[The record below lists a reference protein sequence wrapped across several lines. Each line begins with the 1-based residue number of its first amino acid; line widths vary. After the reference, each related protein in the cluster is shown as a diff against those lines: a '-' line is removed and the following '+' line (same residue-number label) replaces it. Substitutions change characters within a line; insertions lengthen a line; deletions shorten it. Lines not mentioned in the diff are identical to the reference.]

1 MKSKM
6 GNKIFLDANVLLDHC
21 LQRENYKYSK
31 IIFNKIESGQIRA
44 YINGSIIHILSYI
57 LSKVYGSEKT
67 KIILEAL
74 IVDLNIVD
82 LPKEI
87 IIQALHSNIEDLED
101 ALQFF
106 SALHYKMDY
115 LITNDNDFIK
125 LSSSSLPIYSTAEYI
140 NNDL

>member
-1 MKSKM
+1 MLVTFK
-6 GNKIFLDANVLLDHC
+6 
-21 LQRENYKYSK
+21 
-31 IIFNKIESGQIRA
+31 
-44 YINGSIIHILSYI
+44 

-106 SALHYKMDY
+106 SALHFKMDY